1 MFSLKELYKIRS
13 IIDKYCYATD
23 EEAMEIRDKVSDM
36 IQIKKA
42 WNVNKHIECRV
53 ID

>member
-1 MFSLKELYKIRS
+1 MLSLKELNKIRS
-13 IIDKYCYATD
+13 IIDEYCYATD
-23 EEAMEIRDKVSDM
+23 EEAMEIREKVNDM

-53 ID
+53 VD